1 MDKSENE
8 SIPNN
13 LPPDFEPIKYEDP
26 KKENAIFEVFKS
38 QEWET
43 IVPQIIEAIDY
54 CKEDQSFGD
63 YPYFRIQNTIQ
74 FLPQTDVP
82 SEIFNETQLK
92 ELHSRLPYY
101 HQYSN
106 LRLVYSIGKDGCLL
120 KSFYQKVSGEN
131 NIIIVVKD
139 DDNNV
144 FGAYASEEFTP
155 SGKFFGTG
163 ECFLF
168 TFYKENRIHV
178 YNASGVNEHYLYADD
193 KQIAFGCSDDYFSL
207 TLENDFYG
215 GYSKPTQTYKN
226 PVLNGKD
233 KFIII
238 KLEVWC
244 FQNK

>member
-92 ELHSRLPYY
+92 ELHSR
-101 HQYSN
+101 
-106 LRLVYSIGKDGCLL
+106 
-120 KSFYQKVSGEN
+120 
-131 NIIIVVKD
+131 
-139 DDNNV
+139 
-144 FGAYASEEFTP
+144 
-155 SGKFFGTG
+155 
-163 ECFLF
+163 
-168 TFYKENRIHV
+168 
-178 YNASGVNEHYLYADD
+178 
-193 KQIAFGCSDDYFSL
+193 
-207 TLENDFYG
+207 
-215 GYSKPTQTYKN
+215 
-226 PVLNGKD
+226 
-233 KFIII
+233 
-238 KLEVWC
+238 
-244 FQNK
+244 